1 MCTSAGAT
9 IREGL
14 LAAVVDHL
22 LELDVEI
29 RWQDISERPG
39 AGHTVPILVLHQTL
53 ALGQDDVHSHMR
65 SAGRQVPCQW
75 IARHAWMHRLTNI

>member
-1 MCTSAGAT
+1 MHGAAGAT

-39 AGHTVPILVLHQTL
+39 AC
-53 ALGQDDVHSHMR
+53 HS
-65 SAGRQVPCQW
+65 A
-75 IARHAWMHRLTNI
+75 

>member
-1 MCTSAGAT
+1 MQDSACGHIRFGASVLTTGAT

-39 AGHTVPILVLHQTL
+39 ASSMSPICLLHVTASQP
-53 ALGQDDVHSHMR
+53 AS
-65 SAGRQVPCQW
+65 QVVDSDE
-75 IARHAWMHRLTNI
+75 IGM

>member
-1 MCTSAGAT
+1 VWPRGDACRSQRLSRTEVRVAGAT

-39 AGHTVPILVLHQTL
+39 ACRSAFQTLVLEAEPPA
-53 ALGQDDVHSHMR
+53 ALPQHLR
-65 SAGRQVPCQW
+65 SS
-75 IARHAWMHRLTNI
+75 

>member
-1 MCTSAGAT
+1 MPLMSTAGAT

-39 AGHTVPILVLHQTL
+39 TL
-53 ALGQDDVHSHMR
+53 FGACNLSSIH
-65 SAGRQVPCQW
+65 
-75 IARHAWMHRLTNI
+75 